1 MRNRIIFIYIYSV
14 SGFLCTFANKN
25 NLLDGMMKLVRI
37 YIYIITVALL
47 LGGCSVSKFIPEG
60 QYLLDEV
67 HISSDNKEIKSSE
80 MYSYVRQKPN
90 SKWFSLVKLPMYI
103 YCASGKD
110 STKWINKILR
120 KMGDAPRIYDA
131 DVAEETRLQILGAVQ
146 NKGYLG
152 AQVSL
157 EERTQKNK
165 LDTYYKISS
174 GRPYVVSSMKYNIE
188 DYVIRGLLMKDSV
201 SSNLKEG
208 MVFNV
213 NVLEDERNRITQYL
227 LNRGFYRFNKDYI
240 TFQADT
246 VGGTYQIDLTMN
258 IALSDR
264 TEGNLVPL
272 HRQYKIRSVN
282 YLMDMDNVPAV
293 TSALSSDTVRYDGIN
308 ILYDKELFLRPGV
321 ISSHNRIVPG
331 KLYSNRDVM
340 ATYSSL
346 SRLGILKYS
355 NIRFAEHVENDSAY
369 LDAFVSLSRN
379 KNKMLSFQIEGTN
392 SAGDL
397 GAAASVTYTHR
408 NLFKGSETFNIKVR
422 GAYEAVTGLEG
433 YANNNYTEY
442 GVESSLEFPEF
453 MFPFLK
459 SDFKKSVNA
468 NSQVSA
474 KYNWQIRPEFERT
487 LASAAWS
494 YRWNSRKR
502 ASHRLDV
509 LDINY
514 IYMPYRSNTFIEYL
528 NYMDEINPLLR
539 YSYED
544 LFIVRLGYT
553 YTYNSAGVSTQQ
565 TAKKSS
571 YSIRFNIEESGNL
584 IYGFSKLI
592 HKRPSDG
599 ESFRM
604 GNISFAQYVKADLD
618 YAKNIMIDERNSLVF
633 HIGTGIAVPYGNS
646 KSLPFEKL
654 YFSGGA
660 NSVRGWSVRSLG
672 PGRYGGAAG
681 SLDYVNHTGDIKL
694 DLNVEYRTHLFWKLN
709 GAAFI
714 DAGNVW
720 TLKRRYSDSTGQ
732 FAFKRF
738 YKEIAV
744 SYGLGVRFDL
754 DFLIIRFD
762 GGMKAI
768 NPMGKGKYRFP
779 VIIPDFSRDFAFHF
793 AVGYPF

>member
-1 MRNRIIFIYIYSV
+1 MV
-14 SGFLCTFANKN
+14 KKA
-25 NLLDGMMKLVRI
+25 RI
-37 YIYIITVALL
+37 YIYFLTVLL
-47 LGGCSVSKFIPEG
+47 LLSGCSVSKFIPDG

-67 HISSDNKEIKSSE
+67 HVRSDNKEIKSSE

-110 STKWINKILR
+110 STKWINKLLR
-120 KMGDAPRIYDA
+120 KMGDAPRIYDPS
-131 DVAEETRLQILGAVQ
+131 VAEETRMQILSAVQ

-152 AQVSL
+152 AEVVL
-157 EERTQKNK
+157 EEKLKKNK
-165 LDTYYKISS
+165 IDAYYRISTGNPYMISS
-174 GRPYVVSSMKYNIE
+174 INYNIE
-188 DYVIRGLLMKDSV
+188 DYVIRDLLMNDSIH
-201 SSNLKEG
+201 SNLVEG
-208 MVFNV
+208 MRFNV
-213 NVLEDERNRITQYL
+213 NVLEEERNRITQYL

-246 VGGTYQIDLTMN
+246 VNGTYRIDLTMN
-258 IALSDR
+258 IALNEQND
-264 TEGNLVPL
+264 GNNNSL
-272 HRQYKIRSVN
+272 HRQYKVRKVN
-282 YLMDMDNVPAV
+282 YLMDIDNLATVRNNPE
-293 TSALSSDTVRYDGIN
+293 TDTVEYNQLSIIYNDR
-308 ILYDKELFLRPGV
+308 LFLRPGV
-321 ISSHNRIVPG
+321 IASHNRIEPG

-346 SRLGILKYS
+346 ARLGILKYS
-355 NIRFAEHVENDSAY
+355 NIRFVEHFENDSSY
-369 LDAFVSLSRN
+369 LDAYVSLSKN
-379 KNKMLSFQIEGTN
+379 KNKTLAFQIEGTN

-408 NLFKGSETFNIKVR
+408 NLFKGSETFNIKAR

-442 GVESSLEFPEF
+442 GIETSLEFPEF

-468 NSQVSA
+468 KSQVSA

-494 YRWNSRKR
+494 YRWNSKKR

-584 IYGFSKLI
+584 IYGLSKLI
-592 HKRPSDG
+592 HNKPLDG
-599 ESFRM
+599 ESYRV
-604 GNISFAQYVKADLD
+604 GNISFAQYVKLD
-618 YAKNIMIDERNSLVF
+618 FDFAKNIMIDDRNALVF
-633 HIGTGIAVPYGNS
+633 HIGTGVAVPYGNS

-672 PGRYGGAAG
+672 PGGYRGASG

-694 DLNVEYRTHLFWKLN
+694 DMNVEYRTHLFWKLN

-720 TLKRRYSDSTGQ
+720 TLKDRYSDSTGQ
-732 FAFKRF
+732 FSFKRF

-744 SYGLGVRFDL
+744 SYGLGIRFDL
-754 DFLIIRFD
+754 DFLILRFD

-768 NPMGKGKYRFP
+768 NPMETGVDRYPLIK
-779 VIIPDFSRDFAFHF
+779 PDFSRDFAFHF

>member
-1 MRNRIIFIYIYSV
+1 MV
-14 SGFLCTFANKN
+14 KKA
-25 NLLDGMMKLVRI
+25 RI
-37 YIYIITVALL
+37 YIYFLTVLL
-47 LGGCSVSKFIPEG
+47 LLSGCSVSKFIPDG

-67 HISSDNKEIKSSE
+67 HVRSDNKEIKSSE

-110 STKWINKILR
+110 STKWINKLLR
-120 KMGDAPRIYDA
+120 KMGDAPRIYDPS
-131 DVAEETRLQILGAVQ
+131 VAEETRMQILSAVQ

-152 AQVSL
+152 AEVVL
-157 EERTQKNK
+157 EEKLKKNK
-165 LDTYYKISS
+165 IDAYYRISTGNPYMISS
-174 GRPYVVSSMKYNIE
+174 INYNIE
-188 DYVIRGLLMKDSV
+188 DYVIRDLLMNDSIHN
-201 SSNLKEG
+201 NLVEG
-208 MVFNV
+208 MRFNV
-213 NVLEDERNRITQYL
+213 NVLEEERNRITQFL

-246 VGGTYQIDLTMN
+246 VNGTYRIDLTMN
-258 IALSDR
+258 IALN
-264 TEGNLVPL
+264 EQNNGNNNSL
-272 HRQYKIRSVN
+272 HRQYKIRKVN
-282 YLMDMDNVPAV
+282 YLMDIDNLAAV
-293 TSALSSDTVRYDGIN
+293 RNNPETDTVEYNQLSIIYN
-308 ILYDKELFLRPGV
+308 DKLFLRPGV
-321 ISSHNRIVPG
+321 IASHNRIESG

-346 SRLGILKYS
+346 ARLGILKYS
-355 NIRFAEHVENDSAY
+355 NIRFVEHFENDSAY
-369 LDAFVSLSRN
+369 LDAYVSLSRN
-379 KNKMLSFQIEGTN
+379 KNKTLAFQIEGTN

-408 NLFKGSETFNIKVR
+408 NLFKGSETFNIKLR

-442 GVESSLEFPEF
+442 GIETSLEFPEF

-468 NSQVSA
+468 KSQVSA

-494 YRWNSRKR
+494 YRWNSKKR

-584 IYGFSKLI
+584 IYGLSKLI
-592 HKRPSDG
+592 HNKPLDG
-599 ESFRM
+599 ESYRV
-604 GNISFAQYVKADLD
+604 GNISFAQYVKMDFD
-618 YAKNIMIDERNSLVF
+618 FAKNIMIDDRNALVF

-672 PGRYGGAAG
+672 PGGYRGASG

-694 DLNVEYRTHLFWKLN
+694 DMNVEYRTHLFWKLN

-720 TLKRRYSDSTGQ
+720 TLKDRYSDSTGQ
-732 FAFKRF
+732 FSFRRF

-744 SYGLGVRFDL
+744 SYGLGIRFDL
-754 DFLIIRFD
+754 DFLILRFD
-762 GGMKAI
+762 GGMKAV
-768 NPMGKGKYRFP
+768 NPMETGIDRFP
-779 VIIPDFSRDFAFHF
+779 LIKPDFSRDFAFHF

>member
-1 MRNRIIFIYIYSV
+1 MV
-14 SGFLCTFANKN
+14 KN
-25 NLLDGMMKLVRI
+25 ARI
-37 YIYIITVALL
+37 YIFFLTVLL
-47 LGGCSVSKFIPEG
+47 LLSGCSVSKFIPNG

-67 HISSDNKEIKSSE
+67 HVKSDNKEIKSSE

-103 YCASGKD
+103 YCASGND
-110 STKWINKILR
+110 STKWINKLLR
-120 KMGDAPRIYDA
+120 KMGDAPRIYDPSA
-131 DVAEETRLQILGAVQ
+131 AEETRMQILSAVQ
-146 NKGYLG
+146 NQGYLG
-152 AQVSL
+152 AEVFL
-157 EERTQKNK
+157 EEKLKKNK
-165 LDTYYKISS
+165 IDAYYRISTGNPYMISS
-174 GRPYVVSSMKYNIE
+174 INYNIE
-188 DYVIRGLLMKDSV
+188 DYVIRDLLMNDSIH
-201 SSNLKEG
+201 SNLVEG
-208 MVFNV
+208 MRFNV
-213 NVLEDERNRITQYL
+213 NVLEEERNRITQYL

-240 TFQADT
+240 AFQADT
-246 VGGTYQIDLTMN
+246 VNGTHCIDLTMN
-258 IALSDR
+258 IALNEQNNGIYNS
-264 TEGNLVPL
+264 L
-272 HRQYKIRSVN
+272 HRQYKVRKVN
-282 YLMDMDNVPAV
+282 YLMDIDNLAAV
-293 TSALSSDTVRYDGIN
+293 RNNPETDTVEYNQLSIIYN
-308 ILYDKELFLRPGV
+308 DKLFLRPGV
-321 ISSHNRIVPG
+321 IASHNRIESG
-331 KLYSNRDVM
+331 ELYSNRDVM

-346 SRLGILKYS
+346 ARLGILKYS
-355 NIRFAEHVENDSAY
+355 NIRFVEHFENDSAY
-369 LDAFVSLSRN
+369 LDAYVSLSRN
-379 KNKMLSFQIEGTN
+379 KNKTLAFQIEGTN

-408 NLFKGSETFNIKVR
+408 NLFKGSETFNIKLR

-442 GVESSLEFPEF
+442 GIETSLEFPEF

-468 NSQVSA
+468 KSQVSA

-494 YRWNSRKR
+494 YRWNSKKR

-528 NYMDEINPLLR
+528 DYMDEINPLLR

-584 IYGFSKLI
+584 IYGLSKLI
-592 HKRPSDG
+592 HNKPLDG
-599 ESFRM
+599 KSYRV
-604 GNISFAQYVKADLD
+604 GNISFAQYIKLD
-618 YAKNIMIDERNSLVF
+618 FDFAKNIIIDDRNALVF

-672 PGRYGGAAG
+672 PGGYRGASG

-694 DLNVEYRTHLFWKLN
+694 DMNVEYRTHLFWKLN

-720 TLKRRYSDSTGQ
+720 TLKDRYSDSTGQ
-732 FAFKRF
+732 FFFKRF

-744 SYGLGVRFDL
+744 SYGLGIRFDL
-754 DFLIIRFD
+754 DFLILRFD

-768 NPMGKGKYRFP
+768 NPMKTGVDRYPLIK
-779 VIIPDFSRDFAFHF
+779 PDFSRDFAFHF

>member
-1 MRNRIIFIYIYSV
+1 MV
-14 SGFLCTFANKN
+14 KKA
-25 NLLDGMMKLVRI
+25 RI
-37 YIYIITVALL
+37 YIYFLTVLL
-47 LGGCSVSKFIPEG
+47 LLSGCSVSKFIPDG

-67 HISSDNKEIKSSE
+67 HVRSDNKEIKSSE

-110 STKWINKILR
+110 STKWINKLLR
-120 KMGDAPRIYDA
+120 KMGDAPRIYDPS
-131 DVAEETRLQILGAVQ
+131 VAEETRMQILSAVQ

-152 AQVSL
+152 AEVVL
-157 EERTQKNK
+157 EEKLKKNK
-165 LDTYYKISS
+165 IDAYYRISTGNPYMISS
-174 GRPYVVSSMKYNIE
+174 INYNIE
-188 DYVIRGLLMKDSV
+188 DYVIRDLLMNDSIH
-201 SSNLKEG
+201 SNLVEG
-208 MVFNV
+208 MRFNV
-213 NVLEDERNRITQYL
+213 NVLEEERNRITQYL

-246 VGGTYQIDLTMN
+246 VNGTYRIDLTMN
-258 IALSDR
+258 IALN
-264 TEGNLVPL
+264 EQNNGNYNSL
-272 HRQYKIRSVN
+272 HRQYKVRKVN
-282 YLMDMDNVPAV
+282 YLMDIDNLAAV
-293 TSALSSDTVRYDGIN
+293 RNNPETDTVEYNQLSIIYN
-308 ILYDKELFLRPGV
+308 DKLFLRPGV
-321 ISSHNRIVPG
+321 IASHNRIESG

-346 SRLGILKYS
+346 ARLGILKYS
-355 NIRFAEHVENDSAY
+355 NIRFVEHFENDSSY
-369 LDAFVSLSRN
+369 LDAYVSLSKN
-379 KNKMLSFQIEGTN
+379 KNKTLAFQIEGTN

-408 NLFKGSETFNIKVR
+408 NLFKGSETFNIKAR

-442 GVESSLEFPEF
+442 GIETSLEFPEF

-468 NSQVSA
+468 KSQVSA

-494 YRWNSRKR
+494 YRWNSKKR

-584 IYGFSKLI
+584 IYGLSKLI
-592 HKRPSDG
+592 HNKPLDG
-599 ESFRM
+599 ESYRV
-604 GNISFAQYVKADLD
+604 GNISFAQYVKLD
-618 YAKNIMIDERNSLVF
+618 FDFAKNIMIDDRNALVF
-633 HIGTGIAVPYGNS
+633 HIGTGVAVPYGNS

-672 PGRYGGAAG
+672 PGGYRGASG

-694 DLNVEYRTHLFWKLN
+694 DMNVEYRTHLFWKLN

-720 TLKRRYSDSTGQ
+720 TLKDRYSDSTGQ
-732 FAFKRF
+732 FSFKRF

-744 SYGLGVRFDL
+744 SYGLGIRFDL
-754 DFLIIRFD
+754 DFLILRFD

-768 NPMGKGKYRFP
+768 NPMETGVDRYPLIK
-779 VIIPDFSRDFAFHF
+779 PDFSRDFAFHF

>member
-1 MRNRIIFIYIYSV
+1 MV
-14 SGFLCTFANKN
+14 
-25 NLLDGMMKLVRI
+25 DLVRK
-37 YIYIITVALL
+37 YIYIVVTALL
-47 LGGCSVSKFIPEG
+47 LVGCSVSKFVPEG
-60 QYLLDEV
+60 KYLLDEV

-103 YCASGKD
+103 YCSSGKD

-131 DVAEETRLQILGAVQ
+131 RVAEETRMQILGAVQ

-157 EERTQKNK
+157 EEKIKKNK
-165 LDTYYKISS
+165 LDTYYRISS
-174 GRPYVVSSMKYNIE
+174 GKPYIISSIDYNVE
-188 DYVIRGLLMKDSV
+188 DYVIRDLLMNDSIH
-201 SSNLKEG
+201 SGLKVGER
-208 MVFNV
+208 FDV
-213 NVLEDERNRITQYL
+213 NQLEEERNKITQFL
-227 LNRGFYRFNKDYI
+227 LNRGYYRFNKDYI

-246 VGGTYQIDLTMN
+246 VNGTYRIDLTMN
-258 IALSDR
+258 IGLNNMPNSSE
-264 TEGNLVPL
+264 TSL
-272 HRQYKIRSVN
+272 HRQYSIRNVN
-282 YLMDMDNVPAV
+282 YLMDVDFSPNNGVN
-293 TSALSSDTVRYDGIN
+293 LDTMSYGGIN
-308 ILYDKELFLRPGV
+308 ILYDKKLFLRPGV
-321 ISSHNRIVPG
+321 IDSHNRIVSG

-340 ATYSSL
+340 STYSSL

-355 NIRFAEHVENDSAY
+355 NIRFVEHLENDSAY
-369 LDAFVSLSRN
+369 LDAFVSLSKN
-379 KNKMLSFQIEGTN
+379 KNKMLSFQVEGTN

-408 NLFKGSETFNIKVR
+408 NLFKGSETFTIKVR

-442 GVESSLEFPEF
+442 GVESSLDFPEF
-453 MFPFLK
+453 MFPFLT
-459 SDFKKSVNA
+459 SDFKKRVNA
-468 NSQVSA
+468 KSEVSI

-494 YRWNSRKR
+494 YRWNSGRR
-502 ASHRLDV
+502 ANHRLDV

-528 NYMDEINPLLR
+528 NYMDEVNPLLR

-553 YTYNSAGVSTQQ
+553 YTYNSAGVTTQQ

-592 HKRPSDG
+592 HKKPSDG

-604 GNISFAQYVKADLD
+604 GNISFAQYVKTDFD
-618 YAKNIMIDERNSLVF
+618 FAKNIMIDDRNSLVL
-633 HIGTGIAVPYGNS
+633 HIATGVAIPYGNS

-672 PGRYGGAAG
+672 PGRYHGNSG

-720 TLKRRYSDSTGQ
+720 TLKSRYSDDTGQ
-732 FAFKRF
+732 FAFNRF

-754 DFLIIRFD
+754 DFLILRFD

-768 NPMGKGKYRFP
+768 NPMESGTDRFP
-779 VIIPDFSRDFAFHF
+779 VIRPDFSRDFAFHF

>member
-1 MRNRIIFIYIYSV
+1 MV
-14 SGFLCTFANKN
+14 
-25 NLLDGMMKLVRI
+25 DLVRK
-37 YIYIITVALL
+37 YIYIVVTALL
-47 LGGCSVSKFIPEG
+47 LVGCSVSKFVPEG
-60 QYLLDEV
+60 KYLLDEV

-103 YCASGKD
+103 YCSSGKD

-131 DVAEETRLQILGAVQ
+131 RVAEETRMQILGAVQ

-157 EERTQKNK
+157 EEKIKKNK
-165 LDTYYKISS
+165 LDTYYRISS
-174 GRPYVVSSMKYNIE
+174 GKPYIISSIDYNVE
-188 DYVIRGLLMKDSV
+188 DYVIRDLLMNDSIH
-201 SSNLKEG
+201 SGLKVGER
-208 MVFNV
+208 FDV
-213 NVLEDERNRITQYL
+213 NQLEEERNKITQFL
-227 LNRGFYRFNKDYI
+227 LNRGYYRFNKDYI

-246 VGGTYQIDLTMN
+246 VNGTYRIDLTMN
-258 IALSDR
+258 IGLNNMPNSSE
-264 TEGNLVPL
+264 TSL
-272 HRQYKIRSVN
+272 HRQYSIRNVN
-282 YLMDMDNVPAV
+282 YLMDVDFSPNNGVN
-293 TSALSSDTVRYDGIN
+293 LDTMSYGGIN
-308 ILYDKELFLRPGV
+308 ILYDKKLFLRPGV
-321 ISSHNRIVPG
+321 IDSHNRIVPG

-340 ATYSSL
+340 STYSSL

-355 NIRFAEHVENDSAY
+355 NIRFVEHLENDSAY
-369 LDAFVSLSRN
+369 LDAFVSLSKN
-379 KNKMLSFQIEGTN
+379 KNKMLSFQVEGTN

-408 NLFKGSETFNIKVR
+408 NLFKGSETFTIKVR

-442 GVESSLEFPEF
+442 GVESSLDFPEF
-453 MFPFLK
+453 MFPFLT
-459 SDFKKSVNA
+459 SDFKKRVNA
-468 NSQVSA
+468 KSEVSI

-494 YRWNSRKR
+494 YRWNSGRR
-502 ASHRLDV
+502 VNHRLDV

-528 NYMDEINPLLR
+528 NYMDEVNPLLR

-553 YTYNSAGVSTQQ
+553 YTYNSAGVTTQQ

-592 HKRPSDG
+592 HKKPSDG

-604 GNISFAQYVKADLD
+604 GNISFAQYVKTDFD
-618 YAKNIMIDERNSLVF
+618 FAKNIMIDDRNSLVF
-633 HIGTGIAVPYGNS
+633 HIATGVAIPYGNS

-672 PGRYGGAAG
+672 PGRYHGNSG

-720 TLKRRYSDSTGQ
+720 TLKSRYSDDTGQ
-732 FAFKRF
+732 FAFNRF

-754 DFLIIRFD
+754 DFLILRFD

-768 NPMGKGKYRFP
+768 NPMESGADRFP
-779 VIIPDFSRDFAFHF
+779 VIRPDFSRDFAFHF

>member
-1 MRNRIIFIYIYSV
+1 MV
-14 SGFLCTFANKN
+14 KKA
-25 NLLDGMMKLVRI
+25 RI
-37 YIYIITVALL
+37 YIYFLTVLL
-47 LGGCSVSKFIPEG
+47 LLSGCSVSKFIPDG

-67 HISSDNKEIKSSE
+67 HVRSDNKEIKSSE

-110 STKWINKILR
+110 STKWINKLLR
-120 KMGDAPRIYDA
+120 KMGDAPRIYDPS
-131 DVAEETRLQILGAVQ
+131 VAEETRMQILSAVQ

-152 AQVSL
+152 AEVVL
-157 EERTQKNK
+157 EEKLKKNK
-165 LDTYYKISS
+165 IDAYYRISTGNPYMISS
-174 GRPYVVSSMKYNIE
+174 INYNIE
-188 DYVIRGLLMKDSV
+188 DYVIRDLLMNDSIH
-201 SSNLKEG
+201 SNLVEG
-208 MVFNV
+208 MRFNV
-213 NVLEDERNRITQYL
+213 NVLEEERNRITQYL

-246 VGGTYQIDLTMN
+246 VNGTYRIDLTMN
-258 IALSDR
+258 IALNEQND
-264 TEGNLVPL
+264 GNNNSL
-272 HRQYKIRSVN
+272 HRQYKVRKVN
-282 YLMDMDNVPAV
+282 YLMDIDNLAIVRNNPE
-293 TSALSSDTVRYDGIN
+293 TDTVEYNQLSIIYN
-308 ILYDKELFLRPGV
+308 DKLFLRPGV
-321 ISSHNRIVPG
+321 IASHNRIESG

-346 SRLGILKYS
+346 ARLGILKYS
-355 NIRFAEHVENDSAY
+355 NIRFVEHFENDSAY
-369 LDAFVSLSRN
+369 LDAYVSLSRN
-379 KNKMLSFQIEGTN
+379 KNKTLAFQIEGTN

-408 NLFKGSETFNIKVR
+408 NLFKGSETFNIKLR

-442 GVESSLEFPEF
+442 GIETSLEFPEF

-468 NSQVSA
+468 KSQVSA

-494 YRWNSRKR
+494 YRWNSKKR

-584 IYGFSKLI
+584 IYGLSKLI
-592 HKRPSDG
+592 HKKPLDG
-599 ESFRM
+599 ESYRV
-604 GNISFAQYVKADLD
+604 GNISFAQYVKLD
-618 YAKNIMIDERNSLVF
+618 FDFAKNIMIDDRNALVF
-633 HIGTGIAVPYGNS
+633 HIGTGVAVPYGNS

-672 PGRYGGAAG
+672 PGGYRGVSG

-694 DLNVEYRTHLFWKLN
+694 DMNVEYRTHLFWKLN

-720 TLKRRYSDSTGQ
+720 TLKDRYSDSTGQ
-732 FAFKRF
+732 FSFKRF
-738 YKEIAV
+738 YKEVAV
-744 SYGLGVRFDL
+744 SYGLGIRFDL
-754 DFLIIRFD
+754 DFLILRFD

-768 NPMGKGKYRFP
+768 NPMETGVDRYPLIK
-779 VIIPDFSRDFAFHF
+779 PDFSRDFAFHF

>member
-1 MRNRIIFIYIYSV
+1 MVKKS
-14 SGFLCTFANKN
+14 
-25 NLLDGMMKLVRI
+25 RI
-37 YIYIITVALL
+37 YIYFLTVLL
-47 LGGCSVSKFIPEG
+47 LLSGCSVSKFIPDG

-67 HISSDNKEIKSSE
+67 HVRSDNKEIKSSE

-110 STKWINKILR
+110 STKWINKLLR
-120 KMGDAPRIYDA
+120 KMGDAPRIYDPS
-131 DVAEETRLQILGAVQ
+131 VAEETRMQILSAVQ

-152 AQVSL
+152 AEVVL
-157 EERTQKNK
+157 EEKLKKNK
-165 LDTYYKISS
+165 IDAYYRISTGNPYMISS
-174 GRPYVVSSMKYNIE
+174 INYNIE
-188 DYVIRGLLMKDSV
+188 DYVIRDLLMNDSIH
-201 SSNLKEG
+201 SNLVEG
-208 MVFNV
+208 MRFNV
-213 NVLEDERNRITQYL
+213 NVLEEERNRITQYL

-246 VGGTYQIDLTMN
+246 VNGTYRIDLTMN
-258 IALSDR
+258 IALN
-264 TEGNLVPL
+264 EQNNGNYNSL
-272 HRQYKIRSVN
+272 HRQYKVRKVN
-282 YLMDMDNVPAV
+282 YLMDIDNLAAV
-293 TSALSSDTVRYDGIN
+293 RNNLETDTVEYNQLSIIYN
-308 ILYDKELFLRPGV
+308 DKLFLRPGV
-321 ISSHNRIVPG
+321 IASHNRIESG

-346 SRLGILKYS
+346 ARLGILKYS
-355 NIRFAEHVENDSAY
+355 NIRFVEHFENDSSY
-369 LDAFVSLSRN
+369 LDAYVSLSKN
-379 KNKMLSFQIEGTN
+379 KNKTLAFQIEGTN

-408 NLFKGSETFNIKVR
+408 NLFKGSETFNIKAR

-442 GVESSLEFPEF
+442 GIETNLEFPEF

-459 SDFKKSVNA
+459 SDFKKRVNA
-468 NSQVSA
+468 KSQVSA

-494 YRWNSRKR
+494 YRWNSKKR

-584 IYGFSKLI
+584 IYGLSKLI
-592 HKRPSDG
+592 HNKPLDG
-599 ESFRM
+599 ESYRV
-604 GNISFAQYVKADLD
+604 GNISFAQYVKLD
-618 YAKNIMIDERNSLVF
+618 FDFAKNIMIDDRNALVF
-633 HIGTGIAVPYGNS
+633 HIGTGVAVPYGNS

-672 PGRYGGAAG
+672 PGGYRGASG

-694 DLNVEYRTHLFWKLN
+694 DMNVEYRTHLFWKLN

-720 TLKRRYSDSTGQ
+720 TLKDRYSDSTGQ
-732 FAFKRF
+732 FSFKRF

-744 SYGLGVRFDL
+744 SYGLGIRFDL
-754 DFLIIRFD
+754 DFLILRFD

-768 NPMGKGKYRFP
+768 NPMETGVDRYPLIK
-779 VIIPDFSRDFAFHF
+779 PDFSRDFAFHF

>member
-1 MRNRIIFIYIYSV
+1 MV
-14 SGFLCTFANKN
+14 
-25 NLLDGMMKLVRI
+25 DLVRK
-37 YIYIITVALL
+37 YIYIVVTALL
-47 LGGCSVSKFIPEG
+47 LVGCSVSKFVPEG
-60 QYLLDEV
+60 KYLLDEV

-103 YCASGKD
+103 YCSSGKD

-131 DVAEETRLQILGAVQ
+131 RVAEETRMQILGAVQ

-152 AQVSL
+152 AQVYL
-157 EERTQKNK
+157 EEKIKKNR
-165 LDTYYKISS
+165 LDTYYRISS
-174 GRPYVVSSMKYNIE
+174 GKPYIISSIDYNVE
-188 DYVIRGLLMKDSV
+188 DYVIRDLLMNDSIH
-201 SSNLKEG
+201 SGLKVGER
-208 MVFNV
+208 FDV
-213 NVLEDERNRITQYL
+213 NQLEEERNKITQFL
-227 LNRGFYRFNKDYI
+227 LNRGYYRFNKDYI

-246 VGGTYQIDLTMN
+246 VNGTYRIDLTMN
-258 IALSDR
+258 IGLNNMPNSSE
-264 TEGNLVPL
+264 TSL
-272 HRQYKIRSVN
+272 HRQYSIRNVN
-282 YLMDMDNVPAV
+282 YLMDVDYSPNNGVN
-293 TSALSSDTVRYDGIN
+293 LDTMSYGGIN
-308 ILYDKELFLRPGV
+308 ILYDKKLFLRPGV
-321 ISSHNRIVPG
+321 IDSHNRIVPG

-340 ATYSSL
+340 STYSSL

-355 NIRFAEHVENDSAY
+355 NIRFVEHLENDSAY
-369 LDAFVSLSRN
+369 LDAFVSLSKN

-408 NLFKGSETFNIKVR
+408 NLFKGSETFTIKVR

-442 GVESSLEFPEF
+442 GVESSLDFPEF
-453 MFPFLK
+453 MFPFLT
-459 SDFKKSVNA
+459 SDFKKRVNA
-468 NSQVSA
+468 KSEVSI

-494 YRWNSRKR
+494 YRWNSGRR
-502 ASHRLDV
+502 ANHRLDV

-528 NYMDEINPLLR
+528 NYMDEVNPLLR

-553 YTYNSAGVSTQQ
+553 YTYNSAGVTTQQ

-592 HKRPSDG
+592 HKKPSDG

-604 GNISFAQYVKADLD
+604 GNISFAQYVKTDFD
-618 YAKNIMIDERNSLVF
+618 FAKNIMIDDRNSLVF
-633 HIGTGIAVPYGNS
+633 HIATGVAIPYGNS

-672 PGRYGGAAG
+672 PGRYHGNSG

-720 TLKRRYSDSTGQ
+720 TLKSRYSDDTGQ
-732 FAFKRF
+732 FAFNRF

-754 DFLIIRFD
+754 DFLILRFD

-768 NPMGKGKYRFP
+768 NPMESGADRFP
-779 VIIPDFSRDFAFHF
+779 VIKPDFSRDFAFHF

>member
-1 MRNRIIFIYIYSV
+1 MV
-14 SGFLCTFANKN
+14 
-25 NLLDGMMKLVRI
+25 DLVRK
-37 YIYIITVALL
+37 YIYIVVTALL
-47 LGGCSVSKFIPEG
+47 LVGCSVSKFVPEG
-60 QYLLDEV
+60 KYLLDEV

-103 YCASGKD
+103 YCSSGKD

-131 DVAEETRLQILGAVQ
+131 RVAEETRMQILGAVQ

-157 EERTQKNK
+157 EEKIKKNK
-165 LDTYYKISS
+165 LDTYYRISS
-174 GRPYVVSSMKYNIE
+174 GKPYIISSIDYNVE
-188 DYVIRGLLMKDSV
+188 DYVIRDLLMNDSIH
-201 SSNLKEG
+201 SGLKVGER
-208 MVFNV
+208 FDV
-213 NVLEDERNRITQYL
+213 NQLEEERNKITQFL
-227 LNRGFYRFNKDYI
+227 LNRGYYRFNKDYI

-246 VGGTYQIDLTMN
+246 VNGTYRIDLTMN
-258 IALSDR
+258 IGLNNMPNSSE
-264 TEGNLVPL
+264 TSL
-272 HRQYKIRSVN
+272 HRQYSIRNVN
-282 YLMDMDNVPAV
+282 YLMDVDFSPNNGVN
-293 TSALSSDTVRYDGIN
+293 LDTMSYGGIN
-308 ILYDKELFLRPGV
+308 ILYDKKLFLRPGV
-321 ISSHNRIVPG
+321 IDSHNRIVPG

-340 ATYSSL
+340 STYSSL

-355 NIRFAEHVENDSAY
+355 NIRFVEHLENDSAY
-369 LDAFVSLSRN
+369 LDAFVSLSKN
-379 KNKMLSFQIEGTN
+379 KNKMLSFQVEGTN

-408 NLFKGSETFNIKVR
+408 NLFKGSETFTIKVR

-442 GVESSLEFPEF
+442 GVESSLDFPEF
-453 MFPFLK
+453 MFPFLT
-459 SDFKKSVNA
+459 SDFKKRVNA
-468 NSQVSA
+468 KSEVSI

-494 YRWNSRKR
+494 YRWNSGRR
-502 ASHRLDV
+502 ANHRLDV

-528 NYMDEINPLLR
+528 NYMDEVNPLLR

-553 YTYNSAGVSTQQ
+553 YTYNSAGVTTQQ

-592 HKRPSDG
+592 HKKPSDG

-604 GNISFAQYVKADLD
+604 GNISFAQYVKTDFD
-618 YAKNIMIDERNSLVF
+618 FAKNIMIDDRNSLVF
-633 HIGTGIAVPYGNS
+633 HIATGVAIPYGNS

-672 PGRYGGAAG
+672 PGRYHGNSG

-720 TLKRRYSDSTGQ
+720 TLKSRYSDYTGQ
-732 FAFKRF
+732 FAFNRF

-754 DFLIIRFD
+754 DFLILRFD

-768 NPMGKGKYRFP
+768 NPMESGADRFP
-779 VIIPDFSRDFAFHF
+779 VIRPDFSRDFAFHF

>member
-1 MRNRIIFIYIYSV
+1 MV
-14 SGFLCTFANKN
+14 KKA
-25 NLLDGMMKLVRI
+25 RI
-37 YIYIITVALL
+37 YIYFLTVLL
-47 LGGCSVSKFIPEG
+47 LLSGCSVSKFIPDG

-67 HISSDNKEIKSSE
+67 HVRSDNKEIKSSE

-110 STKWINKILR
+110 STKWINKFLR
-120 KMGDAPRIYDA
+120 KMGDAPRIYDPS
-131 DVAEETRLQILGAVQ
+131 VAEETRMQILSAVQ

-152 AQVSL
+152 AEVVL
-157 EERTQKNK
+157 EEKLKKNK
-165 LDTYYKISS
+165 IDAYYRISTGNPYMISS
-174 GRPYVVSSMKYNIE
+174 INYNIE
-188 DYVIRGLLMKDSV
+188 DYVIRNLLMNDSIH
-201 SSNLKEG
+201 SNLVEG
-208 MVFNV
+208 MRFNV
-213 NVLEDERNRITQYL
+213 NVLEEERNRITQYL

-246 VGGTYQIDLTMN
+246 VNGTYRIDLTMN
-258 IALSDR
+258 IALNEQND
-264 TEGNLVPL
+264 GNNNSL
-272 HRQYKIRSVN
+272 HRQYKVRKVN
-282 YLMDMDNVPAV
+282 YLMDIDNLATVRNNPE
-293 TSALSSDTVRYDGIN
+293 TDTVEYNQLSIIYNDR
-308 ILYDKELFLRPGV
+308 LFLRPGV
-321 ISSHNRIVPG
+321 IASHNRIEPG

-346 SRLGILKYS
+346 ARLGILKYS
-355 NIRFAEHVENDSAY
+355 NIRFVEHFENDSSY
-369 LDAFVSLSRN
+369 LDAYVSLSKN
-379 KNKMLSFQIEGTN
+379 KNKTLAFQIEGTN

-468 NSQVSA
+468 KSQVSA

-494 YRWNSRKR
+494 YRWNSKKR

-584 IYGFSKLI
+584 IYGLSKLI
-592 HKRPSDG
+592 HKKPSDG
-599 ESFRM
+599 ESYRV
-604 GNISFAQYVKADLD
+604 GNISFAQYVKMDFD
-618 YAKNIMIDERNSLVF
+618 FAKNIMIDDRNALVF

-672 PGRYGGAAG
+672 PGGYRGASG
-681 SLDYVNHTGDIKL
+681 SLDYVNHTGDIKV
-694 DLNVEYRTHLFWKLN
+694 DMNVEYRTHLFWKLN

-720 TLKRRYSDSTGQ
+720 TLKDRYSDSTGQ
-732 FAFKRF
+732 FSFRRF

-744 SYGLGVRFDL
+744 SYGLGIRFDL
-754 DFLIIRFD
+754 DFLILRFD
-762 GGMKAI
+762 GGMKAV
-768 NPMGKGKYRFP
+768 NPMETGIDRFP
-779 VIIPDFSRDFAFHF
+779 LIKPDFSRDFAFHF

>member
-1 MRNRIIFIYIYSV
+1 MV
-14 SGFLCTFANKN
+14 KKA
-25 NLLDGMMKLVRI
+25 RI
-37 YIYIITVALL
+37 YIYFLTVLL
-47 LGGCSVSKFIPEG
+47 LLSGCSVSKFIPDG

-67 HISSDNKEIKSSE
+67 HVRSDNKEIKSSE

-110 STKWINKILR
+110 STKWINKLLR
-120 KMGDAPRIYDA
+120 KMGDAPRIYDPS
-131 DVAEETRLQILGAVQ
+131 VAEETRMQILSAVQ

-152 AQVSL
+152 AEVVL
-157 EERTQKNK
+157 EEKLKKNK
-165 LDTYYKISS
+165 IDAYYRISTGNPYMISS
-174 GRPYVVSSMKYNIE
+174 INYNIE
-188 DYVIRGLLMKDSV
+188 DYVIRDLLMNDSIH
-201 SSNLKEG
+201 SNLVEG
-208 MVFNV
+208 MRFNV
-213 NVLEDERNRITQYL
+213 NVLEEERNRITQFL

-246 VGGTYQIDLTMN
+246 VNGTYRIDLTMN
-258 IALSDR
+258 IALNEQND
-264 TEGNLVPL
+264 GNNNSL
-272 HRQYKIRSVN
+272 HRQYKVRKVN
-282 YLMDMDNVPAV
+282 YLMDIDNLATVRNNPE
-293 TSALSSDTVRYDGIN
+293 TDTVEYNQLSIIYNDR
-308 ILYDKELFLRPGV
+308 LFLRPGV
-321 ISSHNRIVPG
+321 IASHNRIESG

-340 ATYSSL
+340 STYSSL
-346 SRLGILKYS
+346 ARLGILKYS
-355 NIRFAEHVENDSAY
+355 NIRFVEHFENDSAY
-369 LDAFVSLSRN
+369 LDAYVSLSRN
-379 KNKMLSFQIEGTN
+379 KNKTLAFQIEGTN

-468 NSQVSA
+468 KSQVSA

-494 YRWNSRKR
+494 YRWNSKKR

-584 IYGFSKLI
+584 IYGLSKLI
-592 HKRPSDG
+592 HKKPLDG
-599 ESFRM
+599 ESYRV
-604 GNISFAQYVKADLD
+604 GNISFAQYVKLD
-618 YAKNIMIDERNSLVF
+618 FDFAKNIMIDDRNALVF
-633 HIGTGIAVPYGNS
+633 HIGTGVAVPYGNS

-672 PGRYGGAAG
+672 PGGYRGASG

-694 DLNVEYRTHLFWKLN
+694 DMNVEYRTHLFWKLN

-720 TLKRRYSDSTGQ
+720 TLKDRYSDSTGQ
-732 FAFKRF
+732 FSFKRF

-744 SYGLGVRFDL
+744 SYGLGIRFDL
-754 DFLIIRFD
+754 DFLILRFD

-768 NPMGKGKYRFP
+768 NPMETGVDRYPLIK
-779 VIIPDFSRDFAFHF
+779 PDFSRDFAFHF

>member
-1 MRNRIIFIYIYSV
+1 MV
-14 SGFLCTFANKN
+14 KKA
-25 NLLDGMMKLVRI
+25 RI
-37 YIYIITVALL
+37 YIYFLTVLL
-47 LGGCSVSKFIPEG
+47 LLSGCSVSKFIPDG

-67 HISSDNKEIKSSE
+67 HVRSDNKEIKSSE

-110 STKWINKILR
+110 STKWINKLLR
-120 KMGDAPRIYDA
+120 KMGDAPRIYDPS
-131 DVAEETRLQILGAVQ
+131 VAEETRMQILSAVQ

-152 AQVSL
+152 AEVVL
-157 EERTQKNK
+157 EEKLKKNK
-165 LDTYYKISS
+165 IDAYYRISTGNPYMISS
-174 GRPYVVSSMKYNIE
+174 INYNIE
-188 DYVIRGLLMKDSV
+188 DYVIRDLLMNDSIH
-201 SSNLKEG
+201 SNLVEG
-208 MVFNV
+208 MRFNV
-213 NVLEDERNRITQYL
+213 NVLEEERNRITQYL

-246 VGGTYQIDLTMN
+246 VNGTYRIDLTMN
-258 IALSDR
+258 IALNEQND
-264 TEGNLVPL
+264 GNNNSL
-272 HRQYKIRSVN
+272 HRQYKVRKVN
-282 YLMDMDNVPAV
+282 YLMDIDNLATVRNNPE
-293 TSALSSDTVRYDGIN
+293 TDTVEYNQLSIIYN
-308 ILYDKELFLRPGV
+308 DKLFLRPGV
-321 ISSHNRIVPG
+321 IASHNRIESG

-346 SRLGILKYS
+346 ARLGILKYS
-355 NIRFAEHVENDSAY
+355 NIRFVEHFENDSAY
-369 LDAFVSLSRN
+369 LDAYVSLSRN
-379 KNKMLSFQIEGTN
+379 KNKTLAFQIEGTN

-408 NLFKGSETFNIKVR
+408 NLFKGSETFNIKLR

-442 GVESSLEFPEF
+442 GIETSLEFPEF
-453 MFPFLK
+453 MFPFLE

-468 NSQVSA
+468 KSQVSA

-584 IYGFSKLI
+584 IYGLSKLI
-592 HKRPSDG
+592 HKKPLDG
-599 ESFRM
+599 ESYRV
-604 GNISFAQYVKADLD
+604 GNISFAQYVKLD
-618 YAKNIMIDERNSLVF
+618 FDFAKNIMIDDRNALVF
-633 HIGTGIAVPYGNS
+633 HIGTGVAVPYGNS

-672 PGRYGGAAG
+672 PGGYRGASG

-694 DLNVEYRTHLFWKLN
+694 DMNVEYRTHLFWKLN

-720 TLKRRYSDSTGQ
+720 TLKDRYSDSTGQ
-732 FAFKRF
+732 FSFRRF

-744 SYGLGVRFDL
+744 SYGLGIRFDL
-754 DFLIIRFD
+754 DFLILRFD
-762 GGMKAI
+762 GGMKAV
-768 NPMGKGKYRFP
+768 NPMETGIDRFP
-779 VIIPDFSRDFAFHF
+779 LIKPDFSRDFAFHF

>member
-1 MRNRIIFIYIYSV
+1 MMNQFRTYIFTIIIS
-14 SGFLCTFANKN
+14 
-25 NLLDGMMKLVRI
+25 
-37 YIYIITVALL
+37 LL
-47 LGGCSVSKFIPEG
+47 LGGCSVGKFIPEG

-67 HISSDNKEIKSSE
+67 HISSDNSEIKSSE

-110 STKWINKILR
+110 STKWINRFLHRI
-120 KMGDAPRIYDA
+120 GDAPRIYDPS
-131 DVAEETRLQILGAVQ
+131 VAEETRLQILGAVQ
-146 NKGYLG
+146 NKGYLS

-157 EERTQKNK
+157 EERKKKNK
-165 LDTYYKISS
+165 LDAYYKVYSGKPYMISS
-174 GRPYVVSSMKYNIE
+174 VNYNVE
-188 DYVIRGLLMKDSV
+188 DYVIRGLLMNDSV
-201 SSNLKEG
+201 KSGLKEG
-208 MVFNV
+208 MRFNV
-213 NVLEDERNRITQYL
+213 NMLEEERNKIAQYL
-227 LNRGFYRFNKDYI
+227 LNRGYYRFNKDYI

-246 VGGTYQIDLTMN
+246 IRGTYKIDLTMN
-258 IALSDR
+258 ISLSSNR
-264 TEGNLVPL
+264 GESTGSL
-272 HRQYKIRSVN
+272 HRQYEIRSVN
-282 YLMDMDNVPAV
+282 YILDSDNAY
-293 TSALSSDTVRYDGIN
+293 AANESSTVDTIQYDGIN
-308 ILYDKELFLRPGV
+308 ILYDDKLFLRPGV
-321 ISSHNRIVPG
+321 IASHNRIVPG

-340 ATYSSL
+340 STYSSL

-355 NIRFAEHVENDSAY
+355 NIRFVEHLDNDSAY
-369 LDAFVSLSRN
+369 LDAYVSLSKN
-379 KNKMLSFQIEGTN
+379 KNKTLSFQVEGTN

-433 YANNNYTEY
+433 YSNNNYTEY
-442 GVESSLEFPEF
+442 GVETSLEFPEF

-468 NSQVSA
+468 KSQVSA

-494 YRWNSRKR
+494 YRWNSRRR

-514 IYMPYRSNTFIEYL
+514 IYMPYRSKTFIEYL

-592 HKRPSDG
+592 HGKPSDG

-604 GNISFAQYVKADLD
+604 GNISFAQYVKTDFD
-618 YAKNIMIDERNSLVF
+618 YAKNIMIDDRNAVVF
-633 HIGTGIAVPYGNS
+633 HIGTGIAIPYGNS

-672 PGRYGGAAG
+672 PGGYRGASG

-694 DLNVEYRTHLFWKLN
+694 DMNVEYRTHLFWKLN
-709 GAAFI
+709 AAAFI

-720 TLKRRYSDSTGQ
+720 TLKNRYSDSTGQ
-732 FAFKRF
+732 FAFNRF

-744 SYGLGVRFDL
+744 SYGLGIRFDL
-754 DFLIIRFD
+754 DFLILRFD
-762 GGMKAI
+762 GGMKAV
-768 NPMGKGKYRFP
+768 NPMGSGIERFP
-779 VIIPDFSRDFAFHF
+779 LIVPDFSRDFAFHF

>member
-1 MRNRIIFIYIYSV
+1 MV
-14 SGFLCTFANKN
+14 
-25 NLLDGMMKLVRI
+25 DLVRK
-37 YIYIITVALL
+37 YIYIVVTALL
-47 LGGCSVSKFIPEG
+47 LVGCSVSKFVPEG
-60 QYLLDEV
+60 KYLLDEV

-103 YCASGKD
+103 YCSSGKD

-131 DVAEETRLQILGAVQ
+131 RVAEETRMQILGAVQ

-152 AQVSL
+152 AQVYL
-157 EERTQKNK
+157 EEKIKKNR
-165 LDTYYKISS
+165 LDTYYRISS
-174 GRPYVVSSMKYNIE
+174 GKPYIISSIDYNVE
-188 DYVIRGLLMKDSV
+188 DYVIRDLLMNDSIH
-201 SSNLKEG
+201 SGLKVGER
-208 MVFNV
+208 FDV
-213 NVLEDERNRITQYL
+213 NQLEEERNKITQFL
-227 LNRGFYRFNKDYI
+227 LNRGYYRFNKDYI

-246 VGGTYQIDLTMN
+246 VNGTYRIDLTMN
-258 IALSDR
+258 IGLNNMPNSSE
-264 TEGNLVPL
+264 TSL
-272 HRQYKIRSVN
+272 HRQYSIRNVN
-282 YLMDMDNVPAV
+282 YLMDVDYSPNNGVN
-293 TSALSSDTVRYDGIN
+293 LDTMSYGGIN
-308 ILYDKELFLRPGV
+308 ILYDKKLFLRPGV
-321 ISSHNRIVPG
+321 IDSHNRIVSG

-340 ATYSSL
+340 STYSSL

-355 NIRFAEHVENDSAY
+355 NIRFVEHLENDSAY
-369 LDAFVSLSRN
+369 LDAFVSLSKN
-379 KNKMLSFQIEGTN
+379 KNKMLSFQVEGTN

-408 NLFKGSETFNIKVR
+408 NLFKGSETFTIKVR

-442 GVESSLEFPEF
+442 GVESSLDFPEF
-453 MFPFLK
+453 MFPFLT
-459 SDFKKSVNA
+459 SDFKKRVNA
-468 NSQVSA
+468 KSEVSI

-494 YRWNSRKR
+494 YRWNSGRR
-502 ASHRLDV
+502 ANHRLDV

-528 NYMDEINPLLR
+528 NYMDEVNPLLR

-553 YTYNSAGVSTQQ
+553 YTYNSAGVTTQQ

-592 HKRPSDG
+592 HKKPSDG

-604 GNISFAQYVKADLD
+604 GNISFAQYVKTDFD
-618 YAKNIMIDERNSLVF
+618 FAKNIMIDDRNSLVF
-633 HIGTGIAVPYGNS
+633 HIATGVAIPYGNS

-672 PGRYGGAAG
+672 PGRYHGNSG

-720 TLKRRYSDSTGQ
+720 TLKSRYSDDTGQ
-732 FAFKRF
+732 FAFNRF

-754 DFLIIRFD
+754 DFLILRFD

-768 NPMGKGKYRFP
+768 NPMESGADRFP
-779 VIIPDFSRDFAFHF
+779 VIKPDFSRDFAFHF

>member
-1 MRNRIIFIYIYSV
+1 MMNQFRTYIFTIIIS
-14 SGFLCTFANKN
+14 
-25 NLLDGMMKLVRI
+25 
-37 YIYIITVALL
+37 LL
-47 LGGCSVSKFIPEG
+47 LGGCSVGKFIPEG

-67 HISSDNKEIKSSE
+67 HISSDNSEIKSSE

-110 STKWINKILR
+110 STKWINRFLR
-120 KMGDAPRIYDA
+120 RIGDAPRIYDPS
-131 DVAEETRLQILGAVQ
+131 VAEETRLQILGAVQ
-146 NKGYLG
+146 NKGYLS

-157 EERTQKNK
+157 EERKKKNK
-165 LDTYYKISS
+165 LDAYYKVSSGKPYMISS
-174 GRPYVVSSMKYNIE
+174 VNYNVE
-188 DYVIRGLLMKDSV
+188 DYVIRGLLMNDSLK
-201 SSNLKEG
+201 SGLKEG
-208 MVFNV
+208 MRFNV
-213 NVLEDERNRITQYL
+213 NMLEEERNKIAQYL
-227 LNRGFYRFNKDYI
+227 LNRGYYRFNKDYI
-240 TFQADT
+240 TFHADT
-246 VGGTYQIDLTMN
+246 VRGTYKIDLTMN
-258 IALSDR
+258 ISLSSNR
-264 TEGNLVPL
+264 GESTGSL
-272 HRQYKIRSVN
+272 HRQYEIRSVN
-282 YLMDMDNVPAV
+282 YILDGDNAY
-293 TSALSSDTVRYDGIN
+293 AANESSTVDTIQYDGIN
-308 ILYDKELFLRPGV
+308 ILYDDKLFLRPGV
-321 ISSHNRIVPG
+321 IASHNRIVPG

-340 ATYSSL
+340 STYSSL

-355 NIRFAEHVENDSAY
+355 NIRFVEHLDNDSAY
-369 LDAFVSLSRN
+369 LDAYVSLSKN
-379 KNKMLSFQIEGTN
+379 KNKTLSFQVEGTN

-433 YANNNYTEY
+433 YSNNNYTEY
-442 GVESSLEFPEF
+442 GVETSLEFPEF

-468 NSQVSA
+468 KSQVSA

-494 YRWNSRKR
+494 YRWNSRRR

-514 IYMPYRSNTFIEYL
+514 IYMPYRSKTFIEYL

-592 HKRPSDG
+592 HGKPSDG

-604 GNISFAQYVKADLD
+604 GNISFAQYVKTDFD
-618 YAKNIMIDERNSLVF
+618 YAKNIMIDDRNAVVF
-633 HIGTGIAVPYGNS
+633 HIGTGIAIPYGNS

-672 PGRYGGAAG
+672 PGGYRGASG

-694 DLNVEYRTHLFWKLN
+694 DMNVEYRTHLFWKLN
-709 GAAFI
+709 AAVFI

-720 TLKRRYSDSTGQ
+720 TLKNRYSDSTGQ
-732 FAFKRF
+732 FAFNRF

-744 SYGLGVRFDL
+744 SYGLGIRFDL
-754 DFLIIRFD
+754 DFLILRFD
-762 GGMKAI
+762 GGMKAV
-768 NPMGKGKYRFP
+768 NPMGSGIERFP
-779 VIIPDFSRDFAFHF
+779 LIVPDFSRDFAFHF

>member
-1 MRNRIIFIYIYSV
+1 MV
-14 SGFLCTFANKN
+14 KKA
-25 NLLDGMMKLVRI
+25 RI
-37 YIYIITVALL
+37 YIYFLTVLL
-47 LGGCSVSKFIPEG
+47 LLSGCSVSKFIPDG

-67 HISSDNKEIKSSE
+67 HVRSDNKEIKSSE

-110 STKWINKILR
+110 STKWINKLLR
-120 KMGDAPRIYDA
+120 KMGDAPRIYDPS
-131 DVAEETRLQILGAVQ
+131 VAEETRMQILSAVQ

-152 AQVSL
+152 AEVVL
-157 EERTQKNK
+157 EEKLKKNK
-165 LDTYYKISS
+165 IDAYYRISTGNPYMISS
-174 GRPYVVSSMKYNIE
+174 INYNIE
-188 DYVIRGLLMKDSV
+188 DYVIRDLLMNDSIH
-201 SSNLKEG
+201 SNLVEG
-208 MVFNV
+208 MRFNV
-213 NVLEDERNRITQYL
+213 NVLEEERNRITQYL

-246 VGGTYQIDLTMN
+246 VNGTYRIDLTMN
-258 IALSDR
+258 IALNDQNN
-264 TEGNLVPL
+264 GNYNSL
-272 HRQYKIRSVN
+272 HRQYKVRKVN
-282 YLMDMDNVPAV
+282 YLMDIDNLAAV
-293 TSALSSDTVRYDGIN
+293 RNNPETDTVEYNQLSIIYN
-308 ILYDKELFLRPGV
+308 DKLFLRPGV
-321 ISSHNRIVPG
+321 IASHNRIESG

-346 SRLGILKYS
+346 ARLGILKYS
-355 NIRFAEHVENDSAY
+355 NIRFVEHFENDSAY
-369 LDAFVSLSRN
+369 LDAYVSLSRN
-379 KNKMLSFQIEGTN
+379 KNKTLAFQIEGTN

-408 NLFKGSETFNIKVR
+408 NLFKGSETFNIKLR

-442 GVESSLEFPEF
+442 GIETSLEFPEF

-468 NSQVSA
+468 KSQVSA

-494 YRWNSRKR
+494 YRWNSKKR

-584 IYGFSKLI
+584 IYGLSKLI
-592 HKRPSDG
+592 HKKPSDG
-599 ESFRM
+599 ESYRV
-604 GNISFAQYVKADLD
+604 GNISFAQYVKLD
-618 YAKNIMIDERNSLVF
+618 FDFAKNIMIDDRNALVF
-633 HIGTGIAVPYGNS
+633 HIGTGVAVPYGNS

-672 PGRYGGAAG
+672 PGGYRGASG

-694 DLNVEYRTHLFWKLN
+694 DMNVEYRTHLFWKLN

-720 TLKRRYSDSTGQ
+720 TLKDRYSDSTGQ
-732 FAFKRF
+732 FSFRRF

-744 SYGLGVRFDL
+744 SYGLGIRFDL
-754 DFLIIRFD
+754 DFLILRFD
-762 GGMKAI
+762 GGMKAV
-768 NPMGKGKYRFP
+768 NPMETGIDRFP
-779 VIIPDFSRDFAFHF
+779 LIKPDFSRDFAFHF

>member
-1 MRNRIIFIYIYSV
+1 MV
-14 SGFLCTFANKN
+14 
-25 NLLDGMMKLVRI
+25 DLVRK
-37 YIYIITVALL
+37 YIYIVVTALL
-47 LGGCSVSKFIPEG
+47 LVGCSVSKFVPEG
-60 QYLLDEV
+60 KYLLDEV

-103 YCASGKD
+103 YCSSGKD

-131 DVAEETRLQILGAVQ
+131 RVAEETRMQILGAVQ

-157 EERTQKNK
+157 EEKIKKNK
-165 LDTYYKISS
+165 LDTYYRISS
-174 GRPYVVSSMKYNIE
+174 GKPYIISSIDYNVE
-188 DYVIRGLLMKDSV
+188 DYVIRDLLMNDSIH
-201 SSNLKEG
+201 SGLKVGER
-208 MVFNV
+208 FDV
-213 NVLEDERNRITQYL
+213 NQLEEERNKITQFL
-227 LNRGFYRFNKDYI
+227 LNRGYYRFNKDYI

-246 VGGTYQIDLTMN
+246 VNGTYRIDLTMN
-258 IALSDR
+258 IGLNNMPNSSE
-264 TEGNLVPL
+264 TSL
-272 HRQYKIRSVN
+272 HRQYSIRNVN
-282 YLMDMDNVPAV
+282 YLMDVDYSPNNGVN
-293 TSALSSDTVRYDGIN
+293 LDTMSYGGIN
-308 ILYDKELFLRPGV
+308 ILYDKKLFLRPGV
-321 ISSHNRIVPG
+321 IDSHNRIVSG

-340 ATYSSL
+340 STYSSL

-355 NIRFAEHVENDSAY
+355 NIRFVEHLENDSAY
-369 LDAFVSLSRN
+369 LDAFVSLSKN
-379 KNKMLSFQIEGTN
+379 KNKMLSFQVEGTN

-408 NLFKGSETFNIKVR
+408 NLFKGSETFTIKVR

-442 GVESSLEFPEF
+442 GVESSLDFPEF
-453 MFPFLK
+453 MFPFLT
-459 SDFKKSVNA
+459 SDFKKRVNA
-468 NSQVSA
+468 KSEVSI

-494 YRWNSRKR
+494 YRWNSGRR
-502 ASHRLDV
+502 ANHRLDV

-528 NYMDEINPLLR
+528 NYMDEVNPLLR

-553 YTYNSAGVSTQQ
+553 YTYNSAGVTTQQ

-592 HKRPSDG
+592 HKKPSDG

-604 GNISFAQYVKADLD
+604 GNISFAQYVKTDFD
-618 YAKNIMIDERNSLVF
+618 FAKNIMIDDRNSLVF
-633 HIGTGIAVPYGNS
+633 HIATGVAIPYGNS

-672 PGRYGGAAG
+672 PGRYHGNSG

-720 TLKRRYSDSTGQ
+720 TLKSRYTDDTGQ
-732 FAFKRF
+732 FAFNRF

-754 DFLIIRFD
+754 DFLILRFD

-768 NPMGKGKYRFP
+768 NPMESGADRFP
-779 VIIPDFSRDFAFHF
+779 VIKPDFSRDFAFHF